1 MPDLLLQAGAVALGG
16 AVGGVA
22 RVWLSVVLTARFG
35 AVLPVGTLVVNVTG
49 AVALGWLA
57 ALPAAGVAWLL
68 LAVGALGSYT
78 TVSTFAIETLGL
90 WDEGRGLAAAAYAAL
105 SLGLCLGGAALGLGL
120 GGGFGWA
127 G

>member
-35 AVLPVGTLVVNVTG
+35 AVLPLGTLVVNVTG
-49 AVALGWLA
+49 ALALGWLA
-57 ALPAAGVAWLL
+57 ALALPGGGAVWLL

-90 WDEGRGLAAAAYAAL
+90 WDDGRARAAAAYAAL
-105 SLGLCLGGAALGLGL
+105 SLVLCLGGAALGLGL
-120 GGGFGWA
+120 GGGW
-127 G
+127 